1 VAVASVAAAGAGE
14 LVEVPLSMMDDVVVP
29 EGVVVSADVEV
40 LEEAGIV
47 DVDAPSVVEDV
58 GIEVATLLVAEV
70 PNVGAVDVELTNGG
84 AFSMYEPFG

>member
-70 PNVGAVDVELTNGG
+70 PNVGAVDV
-84 AFSMYEPFG
+84 